1 MRRIPIQIDEETYE
15 SLKTRAIREGRS
27 IADLV
32 RESIAMNRRN
42 VAPRSVEEF
51 SFVGSG
57 SSPSDRKE
65 RTSEN
70 HDRALAIALAPG
82 RRRKK

>member
-1 MRRIPIQIDEETYE
+1 MRRIPIQIDDETYQA
-15 SLKTRAIREGRS
+15 LKSRAVRRRF

-32 RESIAMNRRN
+32 RESIVMNRRN
-42 VAPRSVEEF
+42 MAPRSIEEW

-57 SSPSDRKE
+57 YCAADRKE

-70 HDRALAIALAPG
+70 HDRALAEAFSVRR
-82 RRRKK
+82 RRRK

>member
-1 MRRIPIQIDEETYE
+1 MRRILIQIDEETHLG
-15 SLKTRAIREGRS
+15 LKARASREGRS

-32 RESIAMNRRN
+32 RESIAANRRN
-42 VAPRSVEEF
+42 LPARSIDDF

-57 SSPSDRKE
+57 SSAGDRKD

-70 HDRALAIALAPG
+70 HDRALVSAFSA
-82 RRRKK
+82 RRRKRK